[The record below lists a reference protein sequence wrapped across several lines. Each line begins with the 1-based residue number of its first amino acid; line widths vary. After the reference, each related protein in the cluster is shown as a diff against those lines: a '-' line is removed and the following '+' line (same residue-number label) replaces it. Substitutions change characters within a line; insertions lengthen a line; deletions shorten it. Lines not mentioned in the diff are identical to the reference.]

1 MRKANNV
8 GENIANGSVISEK
21 KERTITVHSP
31 LIMKKNKLNYMETF
45 MKTGRWSE

>member
-21 KERTITVHSP
+21 KGACHHGAP
-31 LIMKKNKLNYMETF
+31 PH
-45 MKTGRWSE
+45 

>member
-21 KERTITVHSP
+21 GERAITVRPPH
-31 LIMKKNKLNYMETF
+31 
-45 MKTGRWSE
+45 